1 MVTCATRTIR
11 VDITKLYSSS
21 SLDRKYRTSS
31 SSLSVFYA
39 NAISPTRD
47 FILTIYSTIIIL
59 HFLEVVRAIH
69 VFTIRARKRR
79 VGLLQV
85 WPHLMGCFVCF
96 IDGNLTHDFLSHGWH
111 MEAKDPLLE
120 RDPSNVHW
128 VDMVDHLT
136 ILLDRD
142 LGERYNCAI

>member
-1 MVTCATRTIR
+1 
-11 VDITKLYSSS
+11 
-21 SLDRKYRTSS
+21 
-31 SSLSVFYA
+31 
-39 NAISPTRD
+39 
-47 FILTIYSTIIIL
+47 
-59 HFLEVVRAIH
+59 
-69 VFTIRARKRR
+69 
-79 VGLLQV
+79 
-85 WPHLMGCFVCF
+85 
-96 IDGNLTHDFLSHGWH
+96 